1 MEKYNFK
8 KDDLGEVP
16 KSFLDEFLPLVRA
29 AGFNP
34 KGQIVQG
41 YYSMYLMNGSK
52 SVSDTANMFIIGNKH
67 QHEIDKAIKETKER
81 ARASS
86 IAGHCINRTM
96 GASE

>member
-8 KDDLGEVP
+8 KDEAF
-16 KSFLDEFLPLVRA
+16 KSFLDEFLPLVRK

-34 KGQIVQG
+34 EGQIVQG
-41 YYSMYLMNGSK
+41 YYSMYLMNGST

-67 QHEIDKAIKETKER
+67 KHEIDKVVRETKER

-86 IAGHCINRTM
+86 IAGHCVNRVM
-96 GASE
+96 SASE